1 MGWYNER
8 RSTMPTKKAVV
19 KSEAVAAGSPL
30 AAEKAPAKV
39 VRKRSTAST
48 SKTSA
53 TESKAPASGEKKA
66 ATRKKSAVAEAAVTH
81 RHAKKQE
88 STSLELSVAVVA
100 PVATTPYE
108 PSHDEVAK
116 LAYSYYVARGYQPG
130 DQQADWFRAVEEL
143 KARHAA
149 AASLLEK

>member
-1 MGWYNER
+1 
-8 RSTMPTKKAVV
+8 MPTKKAVV

-30 AAEKAPAKV
+30 AAEKAPAKT
-39 VRKRSTAST
+39 VRKRSTASA

-88 STSLELSVAVVA
+88 STSLELPVTVVA
-100 PVATTPYE
+100 PVATPYE

-149 AASLLEK
+149 AALLPEE

>member
-1 MGWYNER
+1 
-8 RSTMPTKKAVV
+8 MPTKKAVV
-19 KSEAVAAGSPL
+19 KSEAVAAVSP
-30 AAEKAPAKV
+30 AVEKAPAKT
-39 VRKRSTAST
+39 VRKRSTTSA

-53 TESKAPASGEKKA
+53 TEVMAPASGEKKA

-88 STSLELSVAVVA
+88 STSLELPVAVVA
-100 PVATTPYE
+100 PAATPARYE

-149 AASLLEK
+149 AASLLAE

>member
-1 MGWYNER
+1 
-8 RSTMPTKKAVV
+8 MPTKKAVV

-30 AAEKAPAKV
+30 AAEKAPAKT
-39 VRKRSTAST
+39 VRKRSTASA
-48 SKTSA
+48 SKTTA
-53 TESKAPASGEKKA
+53 TETQAPVSGEKKV

-88 STSLELSVAVVA
+88 STSLELPVAVVA
-100 PVATTPYE
+100 PAATPYE
-108 PSHDEVAK
+108 PSYDEVAK

-130 DQQADWFRAVEEL
+130 DQKADWFRAVEEL

-149 AASLLEK
+149 AALLLEK